1 MPYYELGG
9 LQELKH
15 AAHLP
20 PLKNLIK
27 NNINKTLVL
36 LKKKKRQKKWHKW
49 QAQAKMDGEKNIL

>member
-15 AAHLP
+15 VAHLP

-36 LKKKKRQKKWHKW
+36 LKKKKRQKK
-49 QAQAKMDGEKNIL
+49 